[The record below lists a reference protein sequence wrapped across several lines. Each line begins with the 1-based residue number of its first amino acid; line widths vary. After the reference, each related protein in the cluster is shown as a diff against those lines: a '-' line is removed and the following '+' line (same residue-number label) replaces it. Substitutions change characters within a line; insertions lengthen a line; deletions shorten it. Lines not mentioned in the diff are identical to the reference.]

1 MLNNPS
7 HTTSLNEKFLAAWA
21 QPNPPRFEVGDE
33 IEFQKSDGLRWI
45 ITIIGRSEDGE
56 FECMSYDGQPHFL
69 TADEETL
76 AALRITQRGRM
87 DEETIAMYRDLL
99 GMD

>member
-1 MLNNPS
+1 MLNTISTPS
-7 HTTSLNEKFLAAWA
+7 LHDKFLAAWA
-21 QPNPPRFEVGDE
+21 QPNPPQFQVGDE
-33 IEFQKSDGLRWI
+33 IEFVKSDGLRWI
-45 ITIIGRSEDGE
+45 ITILGRAEDGE

-76 AALRITQRGRM
+76 SALRITQRGRM
-87 DEETIAMYRDLL
+87 DEGTIAMYRDLL

>member
-1 MLNNPS
+1 MLNTLSTPS
-7 HTTSLNEKFLAAWA
+7 LHDKFLAAWSL
-21 QPNPPRFEVGDE
+21 PNPARFEVGDE
-33 IEFQKSDGLRWI
+33 IEFEKSDGWRWI
-45 ITIIGRSEDGE
+45 ITILGRAEDGE

-69 TADEETL
+69 TTDEETL

-99 GMD
+99 GLD